1 MAFCRVSYRAT
12 FNRKAVFRLIEI
24 KPCGLLKILALC
36 IRLVV
41 LGFDEARAEWYREDK
56 IYEKQQDKTI
66 PNNAECGLRMENE
79 ARHLLQLQFVA
90 LVCLC
95 ICVCA

>member
-1 MAFCRVSYRAT
+1 MYRAT
-12 FNRKAVFRLIEI
+12 FNRIAVFRLIET
-24 KPCGLLKILALC
+24 KPCGLLKSLALC

-41 LGFDEARAEWYREDK
+41 LGFDETRAERYREDK

-66 PNNAECGLRMENE
+66 PNDAECGFRMENE
-79 ARHLLQLQFVA
+79 ARHLLRRVELA
-90 LVCLC
+90 VCVC

>member
-24 KPCGLLKILALC
+24 KPCGLLKSLALC

-41 LGFDEARAEWYREDK
+41 LGLDETRAERYREDK

-66 PNNAECGLRMENE
+66 PHNAECGFRMENE
-79 ARHLLQLQFVA
+79 AWHFLRRVV
-90 LVCLC
+90 LVVCVC